1 MFRARGVA
9 RVSSRDER
17 SRASRFAATAR
28 AHASTKSSGGG
39 AAMSSRAQLF
49 AMRCAFSYGRK
60 SPSACERKLQTFTS
74 TVIERVRSSIRSA
87 HPASPVTWNVNECS
101 PIESF
106 SVSIMSS
113 TCAWPPCSMGRG
125 TR

>member
-1 MFRARGVA
+1 MFRARGGA
-9 RVSSRDER
+9 RVSARDER

-60 SPSACERKLQTFTS
+60 SRTEPSACANALRPSK
-74 TVIERVRSSIRSA
+74 
-87 HPASPVTWNVNECS
+87 H
-101 PIESF
+101 
-106 SVSIMSS
+106 
-113 TCAWPPCSMGRG
+113 AWP
-125 TR
+125 